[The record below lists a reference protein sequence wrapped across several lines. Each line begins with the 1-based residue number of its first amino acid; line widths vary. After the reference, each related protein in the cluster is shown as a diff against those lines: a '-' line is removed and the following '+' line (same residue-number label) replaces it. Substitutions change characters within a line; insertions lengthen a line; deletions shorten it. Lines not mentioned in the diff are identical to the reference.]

1 MKHILIYVKSAR
13 ERIISELYQDIEY
26 IQTVDEPIDI
36 EPLKQQIDEYGIK
49 KRKAIDL
56 MIDGLRTKDDLK
68 KQTEYYDSEI
78 SALTEKISA
87 TRDMNAVHR
96 DQIEK
101 IKGFIEQVR
110 KTSEADTDSH
120 EVYREITKGIK
131 AYKDKEIH
139 IYLKFVPFGF
149 RIIYHVNWFNKEHR
163 FDVFIN
169 KCEIIE

>member
-26 IQTVDEPIDI
+26 IQTLDEPIDI

-56 MIDGLRTKDDLK
+56 MIDGLITKDDLK

-87 TRDMNAVHR
+87 TRDMNAFHR

-101 IKGFIEQVR
+101 NQGL
-110 KTSEADTDSH
+110 
-120 EVYREITKGIK
+120 YRTGQ
-131 AYKDKEIH
+131 KD
-139 IYLKFVPFGF
+139 F
-149 RIIYHVNWFNKEHR
+149 RG
-163 FDVFIN
+163 
-169 KCEIIE
+169 